1 VTDSTVTPRGNLAER
16 DFAHLVHELHHAGWS
31 GNASLVRGSWRVS
44 IAVKAGQIVFA
55 ASTNPDHRLG
65 PLLLRRATVNWRQL
79 TDAGEAVAP
88 GKRLGTIL
96 VERGL
101 LNTKE
106 LVRAVIDQTQEIV
119 YDAFQWETGTY
130 ELKEGTETSESITLS
145 ISTPNI
151 ILEGMR
157 RIESWTRI
165 ERGVGGLA
173 TRYERHPDW
182 VLRTQ
187 EMFLGNDQRTLL
199 DDIDEPRTV
208 ESICERSTLSDFEAC
223 RTLWAFAVI
232 GVVRRPEE
240 PKPEPPQEEEDVDD
254 EGLAYIASGGE

>member
-1 VTDSTVTPRGNLAER
+1 VTGPAVAPKGNLAER

-31 GNASLVRGSWRVS
+31 GNASLVRADFRVS
-44 IAVKAGQIVFA
+44 ITVKAGNIVFA

-79 TDAGEAVAP
+79 TDAGQAVAP

-130 ELKEGTETSESITLS
+130 ELKEGTESSESITLS

-157 RIESWTRI
+157 RIESWSRI
-165 ERGVGGLA
+165 ERGVGGLL
-173 TRYERHPDW
+173 TRFERHPEW

-187 EMFLGNDQRTLL
+187 EMFLGNDQRSLL
-199 DDIDEPRTV
+199 DDLDEARTV
-208 ESICERSTLSDFEAC
+208 EAICERTNLSDFEAC

-232 GVVRRPEE
+232 GLVRRPEE
-240 PKPEPPQEEEDVDD
+240 PKPEPPKEEEDVDD